1 MISIPNIWKNK
12 KCSKPP
18 TSIICIILVTN
29 IITLYKYQ
37 VAGTPIDE
45 IDPILNQLST
55 RAYFK
60 VYYNCRLR
68 HRHVDSKHTKEK
80 TATLR

>member
-1 MISIPNIWKNK
+1 MFQTTNQYNMHYNSA
-12 KCSKPP
+12 
-18 TSIICIILVTN
+18 N